1 MIQRDH
7 LAAGSHQKLKALS
20 VVKILKNQTSDIGQ
34 IVRAAQD
41 TLHLSA
47 LINGNA
53 SDYPL
58 FPGQFADQRIA

>member
-20 VVKILKNQTSDIGQ
+20 VVKILKNQTSEIGQ
-34 IVRAAQD
+34 IVGAAQD

-53 SDYPL
+53 
-58 FPGQFADQRIA
+58 